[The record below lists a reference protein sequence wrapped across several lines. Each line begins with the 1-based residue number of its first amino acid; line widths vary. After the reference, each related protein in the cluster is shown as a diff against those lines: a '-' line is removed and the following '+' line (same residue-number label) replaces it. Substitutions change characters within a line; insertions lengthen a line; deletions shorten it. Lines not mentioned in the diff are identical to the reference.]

1 MKPQLTERKSLDPD
15 VVLSRAARAAEEAVR
30 PLIEDLGFHLLDVE
44 HKPGHGRSLLRLVID
59 RPEGLSVDDC
69 AAISRRAEDLIDV
82 YLDLEGPY
90 QLEVTSPGLTRRLRR
105 REEFDYFAGRRVK
118 VVHPGSEA
126 TGGVVIGRMAGLEG
140 GGLALEVDGRK
151 MLLPLD
157 EVKQVR
163 LCPEGFE

>member
-1 MKPQLTERKSLDPD
+1 MNLDLD
-15 VVLSRAARAAEEAVR
+15 VVLSRAAQAAEEAVR
-30 PLIEDLGFHLLDVE
+30 PLVEDLGFHLLDVE
-44 HKPGHGRSLLRLVID
+44 HKPGRGGSLLRLVVD

-82 YLDLEGPY
+82 YLNLDGPY

-105 REEFDYFAGRRVK
+105 RGEFDYFAGRRVK
-118 VVHPGSEA
+118 VVHPGLEA
-126 TGGVVIGRMAGLEG
+126 SGGVVIGRLAGLEG
-140 GGLALEVDGRK
+140 DGLALDVGGRK
-151 MLLPLD
+151 MVIPLD